1 MCADVPKSAMC
12 KADRHF
18 LGIAALW
25 FVQVGVEIYRFF
37 SCMIN
42 FEEKIDRV
50 DKAERVK
57 LLGKKV
63 TGSTVKCGAS
73 LVFASIAVGIGAT
86 LFYPSARQWIGGYIS
101 SSTST
106 L

>member
-1 MCADVPKSAMC
+1 
-12 KADRHF
+12 
-18 LGIAALW
+18 
-25 FVQVGVEIYRFF
+25 
-37 SCMIN
+37 MIN

-63 TGSTVKCGAS
+63 TGSTVKCGGAS

>member
-37 SCMIN
+37 S
-42 FEEKIDRV
+42 F
-50 DKAERVK
+50 K